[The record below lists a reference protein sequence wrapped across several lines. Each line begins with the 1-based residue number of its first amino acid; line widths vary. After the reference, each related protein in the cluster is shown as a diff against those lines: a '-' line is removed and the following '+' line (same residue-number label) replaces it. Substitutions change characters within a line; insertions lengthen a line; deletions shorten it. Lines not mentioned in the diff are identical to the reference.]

1 GHGERVDHYEAK
13 RRRKNGE
20 EIVVSVTLS
29 PVRDGLGRLAGV
41 SKVAR
46 DVTERLQFE
55 QELKQ
60 ANMHLNNAIES
71 FQGAFALFDSK
82 DVLLFCNSACQ
93 SLFGAGNPGTLVG
106 CRFRDIVNA
115 NVGSGVFAN
124 DAAEQEK
131 LRTRWIAYHANPQGT
146 LDLTTTEGRT
156 LRI

>member
-1 GHGERVDHYEAK
+1 
-13 RRRKNGE
+13 
-20 EIVVSVTLS
+20 
-29 PVRDGLGRLAGV
+29 
-41 SKVAR
+41 
-46 DVTERLQFE
+46 
-55 QELKQ
+55 
-60 ANMHLNNAIES
+60 MHLNNAIES

-156 LRI
+156 LRIVHRPTVDGGTVCTALDVTSDVQREKELEHAR